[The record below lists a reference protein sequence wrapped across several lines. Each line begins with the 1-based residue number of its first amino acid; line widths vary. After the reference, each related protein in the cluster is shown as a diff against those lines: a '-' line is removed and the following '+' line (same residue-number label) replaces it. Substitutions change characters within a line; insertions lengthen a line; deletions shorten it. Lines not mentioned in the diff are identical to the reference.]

1 MATTEQQA
9 SSEKQSVL
17 QQIHPVVFGVSAA
30 LIIAFVTWGAVATE
44 TANEVLGEVLGFIT
58 DNFGWLF
65 ITAIAVFIVFCLT
78 LVLGRNAKVRLGP
91 DDSRP
96 DYSYATWFAML
107 FSAGM
112 GIGLLFWGV
121 AEPMW
126 HYMAPPVEDPETVAA
141 AADAMVWTYHHW
153 GIGPWAMYAVLALSL
168 AYFGFRHNLPLT
180 VRSAF
185 YPLIGD
191 RIYGPIGNFV
201 DILAVLG
208 TLVGVAV
215 SLGLGA
221 MQVNAGLGY
230 VFGIEQSITVQMII
244 IGVITAAATVS
255 VVTGLDKGIRRLS
268 QANLLLAGLLL
279 AFVAVMGPTIMLIS
293 GYFENLGNY
302 FQNFFRLIFASGT
315 YADEDLEGFLG
326 AWTLFYWAWWI
337 SWAPFVGMFI
347 ARISRG
353 RTIREFVLGVL
364 LVPTLVSFLWFTVM
378 GNTAIS
384 LQSRGIGDIFG
395 AMEEGGEAVAMF
407 AMLENFPLFNVTAL
421 VAILVIVF
429 FFVTSSD
436 SGSFVIDILSTGGN
450 PNPPV
455 PTRVFW
461 AVSEGVVAAI
471 LLYAGGDLAL
481 NALQAGAVATGLPF
495 TVVLL
500 FVVAGLW
507 KGLRAERKGVSLKDL
522 PEQPLVTNGDDEYG
536 EGVED
541 PELTAAAERLGETD
555 DETTS

>member
-1 MATTEQQA
+1 MATTEQHA

-17 QQIHPVVFGVSAA
+17 QQIHPVVFGVSAT
-30 LIIAFVTWGAVATE
+30 LIVAFVTWGAVFTE
-44 TANEVLGEVLGFIT
+44 TANEVLGDVLAFIT

-65 ITAIAVFIVFCLT
+65 ITGIAVFIVFCLT

-126 HYMAPPVEDPETVAA
+126 HYMTPPAEDAETMAA

-180 VRSAF
+180 VRAAF

-191 RIYGPIGNFV
+191 RIYGPIGNAV

-221 MQVNAGLGY
+221 MQVNAGLDY
-230 VFGIEQSITVQMII
+230 VFGIGQSIGIQMAII
-244 IGVITAAATVS
+244 AVITAAATIS
-255 VVTGLDKGIRRLS
+255 VVSGLDKGIRLLS
-268 QANLLLAGLLL
+268 QTNLVLAGLLL
-279 AFVAVMGPTIMLIS
+279 LFVAAVGPTVMLIS
-293 GYFENLGNY
+293 GYVENLGNY
-302 FQNFFRLIFASGT
+302 LQDFFRLIFASGT
-315 YADEDLEGFLG
+315 YADDDLDGFLG

-378 GNTAIS
+378 GNTAIDVQAS
-384 LQSRGIGDIFG
+384 GAADIWG
-395 AMEEGGEAVAMF
+395 AIENAGESVAMF
-407 AMLENFPLFNVTAL
+407 AMLESFPLFNVTAV

-450 PNPPV
+450 PNPPI

-461 AVSEGVVAAI
+461 ALSEGFVAAI

-481 NALQAGAVATGLPF
+481 SALQAGAVATGLPF

-507 KGLRAERKGVSLKDL
+507 KGLRAERKGVSIEDI
-522 PEQPLVTNGDDEYG
+522 PEQPFVGDGEEAYP

-541 PELTAAAERLGETD
+541 PELTAAAERLGEPD
-555 DETTS
+555 DGTTS

>member
-17 QQIHPVVFGVSAA
+17 QQIHPVVFGVSAT
-30 LIIAFVTWGAVATE
+30 LIIAFVAWGAVFTE
-44 TANEVLGEVLGFIT
+44 TASEVLGDVLAFVT

-65 ITAIAVFIVFCLT
+65 ITGIAVFIIFCLT
-78 LVLGRNAKVRLGP
+78 LVFGRNAKVRLGP

-96 DYSYATWFAML
+96 DYSYPTWFAML

-180 VRSAF
+180 VRAAF

-191 RIYGPIGNFV
+191 RIYGPVGNVV

-221 MQVNAGLGY
+221 MQINAGLEY
-230 VFGIEQSITVQMII
+230 VFGVEQATGVQMAII
-244 IGVITAAATVS
+244 AVITAAATIS
-255 VVTGLDKGIRRLS
+255 VVTGLDKGIRLLS
-268 QANLLLAGLLL
+268 QTNLVLAGLLL
-279 AFVAVMGPTIMLIS
+279 LFVAAVGPTVMLVS
-293 GYFENLGNY
+293 GYVENLGNY
-302 FQNFFRLIFASGT
+302 LQDFFRLVFASGT

-378 GNTAIS
+378 GNTAID
-384 LQSRGIGDIFG
+384 LQSRGIGDIWG
-395 AMEEGGEAVAMF
+395 AMEVGGAPVAMF
-407 AMLENFPLFNVTAL
+407 AMLESFPLFNVTAV

-461 AVSEGVVAAI
+461 AVSEGLVAAI

-507 KGLRAERKGVSLKDL
+507 KGLRAERKGVTIKDI
-522 PEQPLVTNGDDEYG
+522 PGQPLITNGDEEYG
-536 EGVED
+536 EGEED
-541 PELTAAAERLGETD
+541 PELTAAAERLGDSED
-555 DETTS
+555 DTTS

>member
-1 MATTEQQA
+1 
-9 SSEKQSVL
+9 
-17 QQIHPVVFGVSAA
+17 
-30 LIIAFVTWGAVATE
+30 
-44 TANEVLGEVLGFIT
+44 
-58 DNFGWLF
+58 
-65 ITAIAVFIVFCLT
+65 
-78 LVLGRNAKVRLGP
+78 KVRLGP

-126 HYMAPPVEDPETVAA
+126 HYMTPPAEDAETMAA

-180 VRSAF
+180 VRAAF

-191 RIYGPIGNFV
+191 RIYGPIGNAV

-221 MQVNAGLGY
+221 MQVNAGLDY
-230 VFGIEQSITVQMII
+230 VFGIGQSIGIQMAII
-244 IGVITAAATVS
+244 AVITAAATIS
-255 VVTGLDKGIRRLS
+255 VVSGLDKGIRLLS
-268 QANLLLAGLLL
+268 QTNLVLAGLLL
-279 AFVAVMGPTIMLIS
+279 LFVAAVGPTVMLIS
-293 GYFENLGNY
+293 GYVENLGNY
-302 FQNFFRLIFASGT
+302 LQDFFRLIFASGT
-315 YADEDLEGFLG
+315 YADDDLDGFLG

-378 GNTAIS
+378 GNTAIDVQAS
-384 LQSRGIGDIFG
+384 GAADIWG
-395 AMEEGGEAVAMF
+395 AIENAGESVAMF
-407 AMLENFPLFNVTAL
+407 AMLESFPLFNVTAV

-450 PNPPV
+450 PNPPI

-461 AVSEGVVAAI
+461 ALSEGFVAAI

-507 KGLRAERKGVSLKDL
+507 KGLRAERKGVSIEDI
-522 PEQPLVTNGDDEYG
+522 PEQPFVGDGEEAYP

-541 PELTAAAERLGETD
+541 PELTAAAERLGEPD
-555 DETTS
+555 DGTTS